1 MEAVQFFKKLK
12 DQNLSKLEGEAR
24 VSRQA
29 LHNAVKSKNM
39 KLDNLSSVAKAMNY
53 KVELTPVLS
62 EENLL
67 GSLVKWGA
75 PLAHSAE
82 GNLPL
87 EATIVEASRRAREDG
102 LFESLVPYV
111 LATNAQDLKPN
122 ELVGLS
128 FLNDQAA
135 VVGYFAEVANLF
147 RQNNKLQQVSLLLE
161 RGKRDGRELLVK
173 TTKMN
178 FPELFEKNMV
188 AIKWNLLVRGNLQD
202 HLDRWN
208 KWEQSLKK
216 S

>member
-12 DQNLSKLEGEAR
+12 EQNLSKLEGQAR

-53 KVELTPVLS
+53 KVELNPVLS

-67 GSLVKWGA
+67 SSLVKWGA
-75 PLAHSAE
+75 PLAYSAD

-87 EATIVEASRRAREDG
+87 ETTLAEASRQARKDG

-111 LATNAQDLKPN
+111 LAKNVDELNPN
-122 ELVGLS
+122 ELVGLA

-135 VVGYFAEVANLF
+135 VVGYFADVAHLF
-147 RQNNKLQQVSLLLE
+147 KPNKKLQQVALLLE
-161 RGKRDGRELLVK
+161 RGKSEGRELLVK

-178 FPELFEKNMV
+178 FPELFEKNTV
-188 AIKWNLLVRGNLQD
+188 ALKWNLLVRGNLQD